1 MPFVGRK
8 LGRRLFGFVVVV
20 DVVVVGASIKPA
32 VPEEAAAAA
41 ATSLLTRADDDE
53 EVRLSWEAD
62 TSVEEDDCGWV
73 DCCCRSLR
81 RSFSW
86 KLWEE
91 EEEGGGGCVE
101 GGCCWGCS
109 CFFDELYDYREK
121 GGTCVLKESLRLVF
135 TFTNEK

>member
-32 VPEEAAAAA
+32 VPEAAA

-53 EVRLSWEAD
+53 DVRLSWDAD
-62 TSVEEDDCGWV
+62 TSVDEEDCGWV
-73 DCCCRSLR
+73 DCCWRSFR
-81 RSFSW
+81 TSFSW

-91 EEEGGGGCVE
+91 EEDGGGGC
-101 GGCCWGCS
+101 C
-109 CFFDELYDYREK
+109 
-121 GGTCVLKESLRLVF
+121 
-135 TFTNEK
+135 